1 MSATLLIGID
11 DTDNLESRGT
21 GFRARELGR
30 LIRERGLGELKAITR
45 HQLFVSPEI
54 PYTTHNSSACLEIRS
69 QPERIDA
76 LAGFCGEYLQAE
88 SAAGS
93 DAGLCVALPAA
104 LDATVRDWGLRAKT
118 EVLTQ
123 AEARALAGQRDIF
136 LQGYTGTHGGII
148 GALAAVGL
156 QSGGHDGR
164 YLWLRGIRDRVA
176 GRYPLSR
183 LLAETGIEAFRSV
196 DGAEVTDLEQK
207 VEITEWFRPVR
218 LDGQAVLL
226 LEKNHGDPQCP
237 WRAAGKPY
245 VKRY

>member
-1 MSATLLIGID
+1 MSASILIGID

-30 LIRERGLGELKAITR
+30 LIEERGLGALKAITR

-54 PYTTHNSSACLEIRS
+54 PYTSHNSSACLEVRS
-69 QPERIDA
+69 EPGGIGA
-76 LAGFCGEYLQAE
+76 LADFCAGYLRAE
-88 SAAGS
+88 SAEGS
-93 DAGLCVALPAA
+93 DAGLCIALPASV
-104 LDATVRDWGLRAKT
+104 DTVLLEWGRRAKT

-123 AEARALAGQRDIF
+123 AEARSLAGERNIF

-156 QSGGHDGR
+156 RSGGNDGR
-164 YLWLRGIRDRVA
+164 YLWLRGIRDRVP
-176 GRYPLSR
+176 GRYPLGR
-183 LLAETGIEAFRSV
+183 LLAETGVEAFRSV
-196 DGAEVTDLEQK
+196 DGGEVADPEQLI
-207 VEITEWFRPVR
+207 EITEWFRPVLIGGR
-218 LDGQAVLL
+218 AVLL

-245 VKRY
+245 VKRH